1 MENFQE
7 QIALYFDGQNNPK
20 QKMKINDI
28 DLKIQFQNFVFRNY
42 ISLTCHPMTLFL
54 VLLKLEPTQVGENL
68 VVVWVEEDKIQ
79 WDIVAPFLC
88 INKRQC

>member
-1 MENFQE
+1 MTY
-7 QIALYFDGQNNPK
+7 L
-20 QKMKINDI
+20 